1 MIRNRRGFTLIEL
14 LVVIAIIAVL
24 IALLLPAV
32 QAAREAARRSQCTN
46 NLKQLGLAMANY
58 VSSNTAVPP
67 NMVDQSWFPTNQNNP
82 LKQGQQ
88 NFSQHTRLLPYLE
101 QQTAYNAINWSFGSR
116 WNAGEGG
123 NNSTPGNI
131 DGASGGYYG
140 MFQFTVLTMQIS
152 TFLCPSDQNPGSSGT
167 YLVNGQSKLVGACNY
182 PSNIGLNRRIN
193 GSPPTAGNGNGGNWQ
208 ENGPGY
214 LASSW
219 DGIGTRV
226 ITINSF
232 TDGTSNTA
240 IFSEWVKGSATSPG
254 KNGLGEVYFFPNQVK
269 ASAYATDFQFNQ
281 ACQVNISVAANQA
294 QHWKGEWWAYA
305 PSQIYSHT
313 VTPNRYCCEY
323 SDQNPDGRATITAQN
338 ASSNHPGGVNVLFMD
353 GSVRFIKTSV
363 NYIAWY
369 AIATPDNGEV
379 IGSDQL

>member
-32 QAAREAARRSQCTN
+32 QSAREAARRSQCTN
-46 NLKQLGLAMANY
+46 NLKQIGLAMANY

-67 NMVDQSWFPTNQNNP
+67 NHVDPTWIPGTQTAVAP
-82 LKQGQQ
+82 HQ
-88 NFSQHTRLLPYLE
+88 NFSQHARLLPYIE
-101 QQTAYNAINWSFGSR
+101 QQPAYNALNWQLGAR
-116 WNAGEGG
+116 WSDNFTGG
-123 NNSTPGNI
+123 DPGNI
-131 DGASGGYYG
+131 DGAAGGSYSILQY
-140 MFQFTVLTMQIS
+140 TVLTMQIS
-152 TFLCPSDQNPGSSGT
+152 TFLCPSDQAPGSSGT
-167 YLVNGQSKLVGACNY
+167 FAVGGQSKLVGASNY

-193 GSPPTAGNGNGGNWQ
+193 GAPIGAGDGTKGNWQ

-219 DGIGTRV
+219 DGIANRV
-226 ITINSF
+226 VTINSF

-240 IFSEWVKGSATSPG
+240 IFSEWVKGPATGLPA
-254 KNGLGEVYFFPNQVK
+254 KNGLGMVYYFNNNLP
-269 ASAYATDFQFNQ
+269 AHAYSNDFQFNQ
-281 ACQVNISVAANQA
+281 ACQVNPLNQA
-294 QHWKGEWWAYA
+294 QQNWSWKGEWWAYGGTM
-305 PSQIYSHT
+305 IYSHT
-313 VTPNRYCCEY
+313 VTPNRYACEY
-323 SDQNPDGRATITAQN
+323 QNIGQDERSTITGVN

-353 GSVRFIKTSV
+353 GSVRFTKSSV

-379 IGSDQL
+379 ISSDQL

>member
-32 QAAREAARRSQCTN
+32 QSAREAARRSQCTN
-46 NLKQLGLAMANY
+46 NLKQIGLAMANY

-67 NMVDQSWFPTNQNNP
+67 NMVDASWITSASNSP
-82 LKQGQQ
+82 LKQPNQ

-101 QQTAYNAINWSFGSR
+101 QQVAYNAINWTFGSR
-116 WNAGEGG
+116 WNGGEGG
-123 NNSTPGNI
+123 PSGSGPNPPDN
-131 DGASGGYYG
+131 ASGGYYSL
-140 MFQFTVLTMQIS
+140 FQYTVLTMQIS
-152 TFLCPSDQNPGSSGT
+152 TFLCPSDNLPGSSGT
-167 YLVNGQSKLVGACNY
+167 FSVGGTNKLVGANNY
-182 PSNIGLNRRIN
+182 PSNVGLNRRIN
-193 GSPPTAGNGNGGNWQ
+193 GSPPNAGNGNGGNWQ

-214 LASSW
+214 IGSNW
-219 DGIGTRV
+219 DGIGNRV

-240 IFSEWVKGSATSPG
+240 IFSEWVKGPATSPA
-254 KNGLGEVYFFPNQVK
+254 KPSLGMVYHFPNM
-269 ASAYATDFQFNQ
+269 ATTSTYATDLQFNQ
-281 ACQVNISVAANQA
+281 ACQVNPLTGATA
-294 QHWKGEWWAYA
+294 QNWKGEWWAYA
-305 PSQIYSHT
+305 PAQIYSHT
-313 VTPNRYCCEY
+313 IMPNRYCCEY

-353 GSVRFIKTSV
+353 GSVRFIKSSV

-379 IGSDQL
+379 VGSDQL